1 MTTPYRAS
9 FAPAVEHYVQSTSH
23 ADPVSLA
30 RMCALT
36 GAARGQ
42 VALDVACGGGHS
54 TWALAQAGCRVVSLD
69 GTPEM
74 LAACGAEGRKRG
86 LFFDRALGDA
96 HRFPF
101 RPGVFDIIVCRIA
114 AHHFSNPL
122 AALREMSRTMHRKS
136 RLYIYDLSAPD
147 SEPMG
152 RWIDAVESL
161 RDPSHICCWS
171 SRAWEGLA
179 LGAGLRI
186 VHSARYRRQY
196 DMESWLGRM
205 GVRPEARQEIRERVR
220 SVPPS
225 WHDELSVDLGKEPPV
240 FGTPLLE
247 FVAEKF

>member
-9 FAPAVEHYVQSTSH
+9 FAPAVEHYVHSTSH

-36 GAARGQ
+36 GAVRGQ
-42 VALDVACGGGHS
+42 LALDVACGGGHS
-54 TWALAQAGCRVVSLD
+54 TWALAQAGCRVVALD

-74 LAACGAEGRKRG
+74 LKACGGEGRKRG
-86 LFFDRALGDA
+86 LTFDRALGDA

-101 RPGVFDIIVCRIA
+101 RHGVFDIVVCRIA
-114 AHHFSNPL
+114 AHHFANPL
-122 AALREMSRTMHRKS
+122 AALREMSRVMHRKS

-147 SEPMG
+147 SEAMG

-161 RDPSHICCWS
+161 RDPSHVCCWS

-179 LGAGLRI
+179 IGAGLRI

-196 DMESWLGRM
+196 DMENWLGRM
-205 GVRPEARQEIRERVR
+205 GVKPDVRQAIRERVK

-225 WHDELSVDLGKEPPV
+225 WWDDLSVEVGKEPPV

>member
-1 MTTPYRAS
+1 MASSYRES
-9 FAPAVEHYVQSTSH
+9 FGPAAGHYVRSASH

-36 GAARGQ
+36 GAARGRL
-42 VALDVACGGGHS
+42 ALDIACGGGHS

-69 GTPEM
+69 GTPSM
-74 LAACGAEGRKRG
+74 LAACGAEGKKRG
-86 LFFDRALGDA
+86 LAFERVLGDA
-96 HRFPF
+96 HRVPL
-101 RPGVFDIIVCRIA
+101 RTGSVDIVVCRIA
-114 AHHFSNPL
+114 AHHFANPL
-122 AALREMSRTMHRKS
+122 TALREVSRVMHRKS
-136 RLYIYDLSAPD
+136 RFYLYDLSSPD

-152 RWIDAVESL
+152 RWLDIVETL
-161 RDPSHICCWS
+161 RDPSHVCCWS

-196 DMESWLGRM
+196 DMEHWLSRPDM
-205 GVRPEARQEIRERVR
+205 TPEVREDILERVKA
-220 SVPPS
+220 VPPS
-225 WHDELSVDLGKEPPV
+225 WYDDLSVEANGEPPA